1 MEYQTSITLD
11 IKDIEI
17 TYEIVN
23 EDDSDRQRYNFQVN
37 A

>member
-23 EDDSDRQRYNFQVN
+23 EDDSDRQGYNFQVN